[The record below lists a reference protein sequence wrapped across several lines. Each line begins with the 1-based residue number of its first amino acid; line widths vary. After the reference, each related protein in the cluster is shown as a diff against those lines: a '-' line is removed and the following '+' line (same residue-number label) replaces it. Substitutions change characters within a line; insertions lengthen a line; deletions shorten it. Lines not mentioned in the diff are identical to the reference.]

1 MADISKIT
9 LPSGQTYDIKDAT
22 ARAAI
27 AGGVAYLGVSTTAI
41 TDGGSQKPTI
51 GGTEVTPIN
60 GNLVIYNQ
68 AEFIFSGEYG
78 DGGTWSEFG
87 DMSNLGELA
96 YEDSASGTFTPSGT
110 VSQPTF
116 TGTGVRLVTGNIPV
130 PTSASFTGT
139 ETTSTGKFTPSG
151 SVTVTP
157 STSAVTVSPATSG
170 TATYTPSGTVTQ
182 PNFTG
187 SSTTFTGS
195 FTPSGSVTISKGTGT
210 ANYTPEGS
218 VSAPTIS
225 VGTAGSTT
233 SIKNPTSKTVVTSVS
248 TGVPSAIELD
258 NQITWCDVSN
268 ETLRL
273 YRVARATGS
282 SITTSNVT
290 VKTGDATYTA
300 SAPTFTGTGAQ
311 LTASFSGTS
320 GSVSVSGTPN
330 GSVSQPT
337 FSGTGVRLK
346 TDSNVATGI
355 SSASFSG
362 TEGNVSVK
370 GTPSGSVTLTNTN
383 KTATVS
389 PASSGTATYTP
400 SGTVSQPTFTGTA
413 GTVTVD

>member
-51 GGTEVTPIN
+51 GGTAVTPIN

-87 DMSNLGELA
+87 DMSNLGDLA
-96 YEDSASGTFTPSGT
+96 YKDSANGSFTPSGS

-116 TGTGVRLVTGNIPV
+116 SGTGVRLVTGNISV
-130 PTSASFTGT
+130 PSSATFTGSS
-139 ETTSTGKFTPSG
+139 STFTGSFTPSG
-151 SVTVTP
+151 SVDVGLTVG
-157 STSAVTVSPATSG
+157 AVTVSPARTG
-170 TATYTPSGTVTQ
+170 TATYTPEGTVTQ

-187 SSTTFTGS
+187 SSSTFTGS

-248 TGVPSAIELD
+248 TDVPSSTALS

-273 YRVARATGS
+273 YRVARATGA
-282 SITTSNVT
+282 SISTSNVT
-290 VKTGDATYTA
+290 VKTGDAAYTA

-330 GSVSQPT
+330 GTVSQPT

-346 TDSNVATGI
+346 TDSMVATGV
-355 SSASFSG
+355 STASFSG
-362 TEGNVSVK
+362 TEGNVSVS
-370 GTPSGSVTLTNTN
+370 GTPNGSVAFTNTN

-389 PASSGTATYTP
+389 ATTGTATYTP

>member
-51 GGTEVTPIN
+51 GGNEITPIN

-87 DMSNLGELA
+87 DMSNLGDLA
-96 YEDSASGTFTPSGT
+96 YKDSANGSFTPSGS

-116 TGTGVRLVTGNIPV
+116 SGTGVRLVTGNISV
-130 PTSASFTGT
+130 PSSATFTGSS
-139 ETTSTGKFTPSG
+139 STFTGSFTPSG
-151 SVTVTP
+151 SVDVGLTA
-157 STSAVTVSPATSG
+157 SNVTVSPARTG
-170 TATYTPSGTVTQ
+170 TATYTPEGTVTQ

-187 SSTTFTGS
+187 SSSTFTGS
-195 FTPSGSVTISKGTGT
+195 FTPSGSVTISEGTGT

-225 VGTAGSTT
+225 VGTAGTT
-233 SIKNPTSKTVVTSVS
+233 TTVKNPTSKTVVTSFTTNTPSS
-248 TGVPSAIELD
+248 TALS
-258 NQITWCDVSN
+258 NQVTWCDVSG

-273 YRVARATGS
+273 YRVAAATGA
-282 SITTSNVT
+282 SISTSNVT
-290 VKTGDATYTA
+290 VKTGDASYTA

-311 LTASFSGTS
+311 LVASFSGTS

-330 GSVSQPT
+330 GTVSQPT
-337 FSGTGVRLK
+337 FSGTGVRLN
-346 TDSNVATGI
+346 TDSPVATGV
-355 SSASFSG
+355 STASFSG
-362 TEGNVSVK
+362 TSGNVSVS
-370 GTPSGSVTLTNTN
+370 GTPNGSVAFTNTN

-389 PASSGTATYTP
+389 ATTGTATYTP